1 MRVTLRDEGD
11 MSLSTM
17 PTGVRSGSPLCMR
30 LRKNAVVS
38 SGTSTM
44 AMTYMRRAVSCAAP
58 SLMESVNADIPGVLF
73 CVDYGH
79 ART

>member
-1 MRVTLRDEGD
+1 
-11 MSLSTM
+11 
-17 PTGVRSGSPLCMR
+17 MR